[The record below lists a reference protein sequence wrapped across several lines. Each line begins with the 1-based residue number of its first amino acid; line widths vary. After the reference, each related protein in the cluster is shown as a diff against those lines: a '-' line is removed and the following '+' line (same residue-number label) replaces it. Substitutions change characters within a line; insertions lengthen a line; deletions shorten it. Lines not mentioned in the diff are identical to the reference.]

1 MMNSFDEVMIHN
13 HNEGRHLS
21 FAPAEQFHI
30 KAPGVTETTTHPE
43 ATEFALA
50 AFLGGNST
58 RGFPKSL
65 LEDDHPSMINDDQW
79 LICIICVHTV
89 INVYNLCLVS
99 LDVDEFCCT
108 WHQKRI
114 HYLDHELQC
123 TQVSWSLK
131 KGRKPSNSWH
141 IFLSFAKNLD
151 QDMKKLW
158 LPYGYLLE
166 NTIWRNFSISVPG

>member
-1 MMNSFDEVMIHN
+1 MNSFDEVMIHN

-89 INVYNLCLVS
+89 INVYNLCL
-99 LDVDEFCCT
+99 
-108 WHQKRI
+108 
-114 HYLDHELQC
+114 
-123 TQVSWSLK
+123 
-131 KGRKPSNSWH
+131 
-141 IFLSFAKNLD
+141 
-151 QDMKKLW
+151 
-158 LPYGYLLE
+158 
-166 NTIWRNFSISVPG
+166 SVCVIRC